1 MRENINPL
9 QFRYLS
15 FGVYREL
22 PPGCFKVSPASP
34 AGVISKAG
42 GQHGSSAGGTTQVWK
57 LEEKKKLDL
66 LGKTLEIN
74 PAGVGCQRKSTK
86 LLSVRIRV
94 RRFVCLRSDFTKR
107 HMSLKIQ
114 GVQKEDKVGHSG
126 SDGLMKN

>member
-1 MRENINPL
+1 ME
-9 QFRYLS
+9 
-15 FGVYREL
+15 
-22 PPGCFKVSPASP
+22 
-34 AGVISKAG
+34 
-42 GQHGSSAGGTTQVWK
+42 QHKSGN
-57 LEEKKKLDL
+57 LKKKRKLDL

-74 PAGVGCQRKSTK
+74 PAGVGCQKKSTK

-94 RRFVCLRSDFTKR
+94 RTFVCLRSDFTKR